1 MKLIQLKKVESTHK
15 LAVKM
20 IEKKQIGECCIIA
33 ERQTN
38 GIGRCGREWISA
50 EGNLFASVIKSLP
63 SETINFGIN
72 RYVAR
77 VSLAVACAIHEALA
91 KCILECDSS
100 LCLHWP
106 NDIYYNGLKMSGILL
121 SAVENMMVISFGV
134 NIHRVSLDSTISLE
148 QIPGSVVVSAKSL
161 CNSILKEIE
170 AWIHLKNINDFSSIK
185 EYWLDHM
192 VGIGQEA
199 SIKNG
204 TEMQSGIIKGID
216 DSGRLILERHQKEIL
231 ISYGD
236 MFVGVRN
243 GEL

>member
-1 MKLIQLKKVESTHK
+1 MKLIQLREIDSTHK
-15 LAVKM
+15 LAERM
-20 IEKKQIGECCIIA
+20 IEKDQIGECCIIA
-33 ERQTN
+33 ERQTG

-63 SETINFGIN
+63 LEAINFGIS

-77 VSLAVACAIHEALA
+77 VSLAVACAVHKVLT
-91 KCILECDSS
+91 KCLTENDSN

-121 SAVENMMVISFGV
+121 SAVENMVVISVGV
-134 NIHRVSLDSTISLE
+134 NIYRVSLDSTISLE
-148 QIPGSVVVSAKSL
+148 EIPGSVSVSAKSL

-199 SIKNG
+199 SVRNG
-204 TEMQSGIIKGID
+204 MEMQSGIIKGID

>member
-1 MKLIQLKKVESTHK
+1 MKLIQLKEVESTHK

-20 IEKKQIGECCIIA
+20 IEKDRIGECCIIA
-33 ERQTN
+33 ERQTG

-50 EGNLFASVIKSLP
+50 DGNLFASVIKSLP
-63 SETINFGIN
+63 HEARAISID
-72 RYVAR
+72 RYVVR
-77 VSLAVACAIHEALA
+77 VSLAVACAVHNVLTRYIPE
-91 KCILECDSS
+91 SGS
-100 LCLHWP
+100 NLCLHWP
-106 NDIYYNGLKMSGILL
+106 NDIYYNDLKISGILL
-121 SAVENMMVISFGV
+121 SAVGNMMVISVGV
-134 NIHRVSLDSTISLE
+134 NIHRVSLGSTISLE
-148 QIPGSVVVSAKSL
+148 QIPGSVSVSAKSL
-161 CNSILKEIE
+161 CNSILNEIE

-199 SIKNG
+199 SVRNG
-204 TEMQSGIIKGID
+204 MEMQSGIIKGID
-216 DSGRLILERHQKEIL
+216 DFGRLILERHQKEFV

>member
-1 MKLIQLKKVESTHK
+1 MKLIQLKEVESTHK
-15 LAVKM
+15 LALKM
-20 IEKKQIGECCIIA
+20 IEKDQIGECCIIA
-33 ERQTN
+33 ERQTG
-38 GIGRCGREWISA
+38 GIGRCGRDWISV

-63 SETINFGIN
+63 SEALAFGIN
-72 RYVAR
+72 NYVAR
-77 VSLAVACAIHEALA
+77 ISLAIACAIRQVLTKYIPEH
-91 KCILECDSS
+91 DSN

-121 SAVENMMVISFGV
+121 SAVENMMVISVGV
-134 NIHRVSLDSTISLE
+134 NIRRVSLDSTISLE
-148 QIPGSVVVSAKSL
+148 EIPGSVSVSAKSL
-161 CNSILKEIE
+161 CNSILNEIE

-199 SIKNG
+199 SVRNG
-204 TEMQSGIIKGID
+204 MEMQSGIIKGID
-216 DSGRLILERHQKEIL
+216 DFGRLILERRQKEIL